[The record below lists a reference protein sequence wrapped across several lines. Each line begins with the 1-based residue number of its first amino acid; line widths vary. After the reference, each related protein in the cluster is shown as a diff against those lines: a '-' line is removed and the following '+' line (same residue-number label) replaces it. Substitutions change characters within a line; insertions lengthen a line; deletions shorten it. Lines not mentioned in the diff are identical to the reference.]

1 MAVVEPSPTEPV
13 KNQDSLKPIST
24 RLSPRFLNHLRRL
37 RPPPAADAPLKGKLR
52 MRSTSGAFVVFGIS
66 VVLLGMTIAV
76 IGYWPQ
82 RSHSLTPSD
91 VPTNSSQVPEAKSSA
106 TVQSRS
112 APHTDRLKL
121 IGPVIMGVGLFIF
134 ICANTMLYENRDM
147 ETRLLVQKNL
157 YSMAVGIPC
166 DSSGDLKYCQ
176 QKTDQPQL
184 QSGPEEV
191 IHDIDLPSCVPQS
204 CTSPIHKWAECCGS
218 YGRQTTALLLHHN
231 GISPSISLRSVYS
244 DSSNS
249 LHGNI
254 CLPAMHGA
262 VARRVSSS
270 ANLVPLP
277 VIKVNNCVIE
287 SPDVAQL
294 ASKGEPNNSKSTEQT
309 PSHSW
314 NILPRISRSSKD
326 DELDGSH
333 VVIDVD
339 NVAPSKPLGARFLS
353 SECAKREYCSDMQLN
368 NVGHSKSFDLNRQG
382 MRLVATPQQRRNR
395 SWPRL
400 DNINLIG
407 YNKLDNRNEV
417 EETCMEQSEPTIR
430 KGAIS
435 QDAIEHM
442 V

>member
-1 MAVVEPSPTEPV
+1 
-13 KNQDSLKPIST
+13 
-24 RLSPRFLNHLRRL
+24 
-37 RPPPAADAPLKGKLR
+37 
-52 MRSTSGAFVVFGIS
+52 MRSTSGAFVIFGIS

-82 RSHSLTPSD
+82 RAHSGTPSD
-91 VPTNSSQVPEAKSSA
+91 VPANSSQVPEAKSSA

-112 APHTDRLKL
+112 LPHTDRLKL

-157 YSMAVGIPC
+157 YSMAVGLPC

-176 QKTDQPQL
+176 QKTDMPQL

-191 IHDIDLPSCVPQS
+191 FHDIDLPSCVPQP

-218 YGRQTTALLLHHN
+218 YGLQTPALLLHHN

-254 CLPAMHGA
+254 CLPAKHGA
-262 VARRVSSS
+262 AGRRVSSS
-270 ANLVPLP
+270 ANLVSPP
-277 VIKVNNCVIE
+277 VIKVNNCIVE

-294 ASKGEPNNSKSTEQT
+294 ANKGEPNNSKSTEH
-309 PSHSW
+309 SARYSW
-314 NILPRISRSSKD
+314 NILPRIRHSSKE

-339 NVAPSKPLGARFLS
+339 NVAPSKPLGSGFLS
-353 SECAKREYCSDMQLN
+353 PECAKRAYSSDMHLN
-368 NVGHSKSFDLNRQG
+368 NVGHSKSFDLGRQG
-382 MRLVATPQQRRNR
+382 IRLVTNPQQRRNR

-400 DNINLIG
+400 DHINFIG
-407 YNKLDNRNEV
+407 YNKLDNGNEV
-417 EETCMEQSEPTIR
+417 EETFMKQSEPTIC
-430 KGAIS
+430 KGTIS
-435 QDAIEHM
+435 QETIGHM